1 MTNTAAGPTA
11 RAVRVGFVM
20 HIMQVAGAETLVA
33 EIIRRLG
40 ARIDP
45 VVFCLDGVG
54 PLGEQLESEGVPVI
68 AYGRRAG
75 LDVGLAWR
83 MGRDLARMAPDVLH
97 AHQYTPFFYAAL
109 ARVASM
115 RRIRILL
122 TEHGRHYPDFVSTR
136 RRLINRLVLQ
146 RLADRVSAVCQFSA
160 DSLVRLD
167 GFDRQPV
174 EVIENGI
181 EVERYQ
187 RNGTPD
193 AAGRVGGDRRL
204 VVHVARFHPVKDHGT
219 LVRAFAIVAREVR
232 DADLA
237 LVGDGPERGAIER
250 LVNELGI
257 TDRVRF
263 LGVRSDVEE
272 ILRQAAV
279 FTLPSISE
287 AASLTLMEAMATGLP
302 SVVTAVGGNPELVR
316 DGVDGVLVPRS
327 DPAALATALT
337 RLLKDPVLAAQMG
350 RAAAARARERYRLE
364 RTVAR
369 YHELYEALRG

>member
-1 MTNTAAGPTA
+1 MTNAATGPPR

-75 LDVGLAWR
+75 LDVSVAWR
-83 MGRDLARMAPDVLH
+83 MGRDLTRLTPDVLH

-109 ARVASM
+109 ARVVSM

-122 TEHGRHYPDFVSTR
+122 TEHGRHYPDVVSAR

-160 DSLVRLD
+160 DSLSRLD

-181 EVERYQ
+181 EIGRYQ
-187 RNGTPD
+187 RNGVPD
-193 AAGRVGGDRRL
+193 ATRDLSADRRL
-204 VVHVARFHPVKDHGT
+204 VVHVARFHPIKDHAT
-219 LVRAFAIVAREVR
+219 LVRAFASVAREVR

-237 LVGDGPERGAIER
+237 LVGEGPERGAIER

-257 TDRVRF
+257 RDRVRF
-263 LGVRSDVEE
+263 LGVRSDVDK
-272 ILRQAAV
+272 ILRQATV

-287 AASLTLMEAMATGLP
+287 AASLTLMEAMASGLP

-327 DPAALATALT
+327 DPGALAAALT
-337 RLLKDPVLAAQMG
+337 RLLKNPLLAARMG

-364 RTVAR
+364 RTIAR
-369 YHELYEALRG
+369 YLELYEALRG